1 MLKLCGIKKSFE
13 SQEILRGVDLVAKSG
28 ELTIITGQNGAG
40 KSTLFNILSGVLA
53 HDEGK
58 IELNGRDISEHL
70 ALERSKYLGVLIQ
83 DPKLSSVLSLS
94 ILENCALALLKNR
107 KPTLNSAG
115 KNVLIQVKLHLE
127 ILGLAYF
134 RLQQNLLS
142 LSGGQRQMIAF
153 AMATINQPEVLIL
166 DEPTAALDEKSA
178 HLLMQM
184 VKKFVKDWNIPA
196 LMISHDK
203 NLNCIYGDK
212 ILSLQKG
219 LIYS

>member
-1 MLKLCGIKKSFE
+1 M
-13 SQEILRGVDLVAKSG
+13 
-28 ELTIITGQNGAG
+28 
-40 KSTLFNILSGVLA
+40 
-53 HDEGK
+53 
-58 IELNGRDISEHL
+58 
-70 ALERSKYLGVLIQ
+70 
-83 DPKLSSVLSLS
+83 S